1 MCESAHVR
9 VQAYYSQVKFRLRT
23 DFAYYYGRGTYVPL
37 TVKHIMKKIKETK
50 EKNWILKSPDT
61 NDSLTKVKEIAD
73 ELGINPIIA
82 KLLYNRGYTDVA
94 SAKSF
99 IYMESEM
106 LSSPFLMKDME
117 LGIKR
122 VMSAIEKG
130 EKITIY
136 GDYDVDGVTSVC
148 TIYLYLKSKG
158 ANIDYYIPNRAGE
171 GYGVSCAAIDSIGQ
185 GGTKLIITVD
195 TGITANE
202 EVEYA
207 KSIGV
212 DVVITDHHECRSEL
226 PDAVAVINPHRP
238 DCEYPFKELAG
249 VGVVFKF
256 VCAYEE
262 YTTNLS
268 RSQVAMKIFAEYADF
283 VAIGTIADVMP
294 IKSENRIIVSYG
306 LKMIENTERIGLAA
320 LIEASSSRNDAH
332 RNERKKKKTKI
343 TSGYIGYTIAPRIN
357 AAGRIKTASMA
368 VELFL
373 SEDKAEAMKIAEELC
388 RTNKERQNEENSI
401 MQEAYGLIEKYDIE
415 NNPVIV
421 LDADNWHHGVI
432 GIVSSRITEKYCRPS
447 ILVSFEGNEP
457 DVPFE
462 ENVGKG
468 SGRSV
473 KGMNL
478 VDALCY
484 CSEHLVKFGG
494 HELAAGLSVK
504 RCELD
509 TFRAMI
515 NEYARNNL
523 SDDDMVPTMEI
534 DSIIE
539 FSDVSLS
546 LAESLQILEPY
557 GVGNPIPVF
566 ALKGIT
572 VNELTGISDSKH
584 TKLVFGDGR
593 HTISAM
599 YFSNSPD
606 SLDIYAGDKVDILF
620 NVDINEWGGRKSV
633 QLIIRDIK
641 TSASQK
647 NSAKSER
654 ERFEEIKS
662 GAQILESE
670 NIIPSREDF
679 AVVYKLFLSHL
690 RAGINKL
697 THREILSKINHIHTI
712 KGIGYI
718 KLKFIIMIMRELN
731 IVFLDEPEDEVYVF
745 NIHYTSNKTQLDKS
759 NLLRK
764 LRSQLPRK

>member
-1 MCESAHVR
+1 
-9 VQAYYSQVKFRLRT
+9 
-23 DFAYYYGRGTYVPL
+23 
-37 TVKHIMKKIKETK
+37 MKKFKETK

-61 NDSLTKVKEIAD
+61 DESLIKVKEISD

-82 KLLYNRGYTDVA
+82 KLLYSRGYTDVA

-106 LSSPFLMKDME
+106 LSNPFLMKDME

-122 VMSAIEKG
+122 VMSAIENG

-158 ANIDYYIPNRAGE
+158 ADVEYYIPNRAGE
-171 GYGVSCAAIDSIGQ
+171 GYGVSCAAIDSIGEA
-185 GGTKLIITVD
+185 GTKLIITVD

-207 KSIGV
+207 KTLGI
-212 DVVITDHHECRSEL
+212 DVIVTDHHECRSEL
-226 PDAVAVINPHRP
+226 PNAVAVINPHRP

-262 YTTNLS
+262 YTTSLK
-268 RSQVAMKIFAEYADF
+268 RSEVAYKIFSEYADF

-306 LKMIENTERIGLAA
+306 LKMIENTNRIGLAA
-320 LIEASSSRNDAH
+320 LIEASYAGNDSA
-332 RNERKKKKTKI
+332 RGERRKKKTKI

-373 SEDKAEAMKIAEELC
+373 SENKADAMKIAEELC
-388 RTNKERQNEENSI
+388 ATNKERQNEENSI
-401 MQEAYGLIEKYDIE
+401 MQEAYGMIEKYDVE

-421 LDADNWHHGVI
+421 LDADHWHHGVI

-509 TFRAMI
+509 KFRALI
-515 NEYARNNL
+515 NDYARENL

-534 DSIIE
+534 DSVIN

-546 LAESLQILEPY
+546 LAEGLQILEPY

-566 ALKGIT
+566 AIKGIT

-584 TKLVFGDGR
+584 TKFVFGDGR
-593 HTISAM
+593 HTISAI

-606 SLDIYAGDKVDILF
+606 SLDIYVGDKADILF
-620 NVDINEWGGRKSV
+620 NIDINEWGGRRSV

-641 TSASQK
+641 PSASQTALDV
-647 NSAKSER
+647 SDR
-654 ERFEEIKS
+654 ERFEQIKG
-662 GAQILESE
+662 GAPINKGED
-670 NIIPSREDF
+670 IIPSRDDF
-679 AVVYKLFLSHL
+679 ALVYKMFLSSL
-690 RAGINKL
+690 RSGVNTM
-697 THREILSKINHIHTI
+697 THREIMSRINHMHSAKRIN
-712 KGIGYI
+712 YI
-718 KLKFIIMIMRELN
+718 KLKFIIMVMRELN
-731 IVFLDEPEDEVYVF
+731 IVFLEEPEDEVYVF
-745 NIHYTSNKTQLDKS
+745 NIHYTSNKTHLDKS

-764 LRSQLPRK
+764 LRSQLPRN